1 MKKILIIFISIFLLN
16 VTSGCGLVNREY
28 NNSINNKVV
37 IVEDYT
43 IADFESNI
51 KAVTQKIEASSVAIY
66 DSNYIES
73 SLGSGVII
81 SLVCYDSN
89 GQVTEDLNKIASY
102 EYYCVTNYHVVESY
116 SSRILVYFNDNI
128 VEKAYQAQASL
139 VKYNKSKDLALLKF
153 SSEALLVPVTFGDS
167 SQLRKGD
174 FVIAIGTPLGLEYYN
189 TTTFGIV
196 SHPSRIIND
205 NGVDNCYIQHDAS
218 INPGNSG
225 GGLFDIEGKFIGV
238 NTSRAYDKD
247 TNIYGISFAVSSN
260 AVYQEFKEYIK

>member
-1 MKKILIIFISIFLLN
+1 MKKFLIIFISIFLLN

-37 IVEDYT
+37 SVEDYT
-43 IADFESNI
+43 IADLESNI
-51 KAVTQKIEASSVAIY
+51 NAVTLKIEDSSVAIY

-81 SLVCYDSN
+81 SRICYDSN
-89 GQVTEDLNKIASY
+89 GQVTEDLNKIVSY

-116 SSRILVYFNDNI
+116 SSRILIYTKENL
-128 VEKAYQAQASL
+128 VENSYQAKASL
-139 VKYNKSKDLALLKF
+139 VKYNKAKDLALLKF
-153 SSEALLVPVTFGDS
+153 SSKIKLLPVTFGDPS
-167 SQLRKGD
+167 LLTKGD
-174 FVIAIGTPLGLEYYN
+174 FVIAIGTPLGLEYFN

-196 SHPSRIIND
+196 SHPSRVISD
-205 NGVDNCYIQHDAS
+205 NGVDSCYIQHDAS

-247 TNIYGISFAVSSN
+247 TNIYGISFAVSSKE
-260 AVYQEFKEYIK
+260 VYEEFKEYIK